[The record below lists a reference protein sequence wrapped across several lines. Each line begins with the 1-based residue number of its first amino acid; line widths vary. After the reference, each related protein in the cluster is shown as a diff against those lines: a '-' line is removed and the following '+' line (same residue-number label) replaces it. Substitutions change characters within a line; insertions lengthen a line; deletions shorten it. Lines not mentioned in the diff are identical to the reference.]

1 MSSLYSG
8 TYNHAANA
16 HSPLN
21 RMSQYFD
28 GTINNHAHGTF
39 FFASHSAS
47 PGDSPSDRESH
58 LAVDLDLDSL
68 FRKLDRYTAEMEEVA
83 VRFDR
88 EGGSSDSNVRTRS
101 RSSSLDFDPL
111 YAHVF
116 RPSFTQGVA
125 GDSGTPQSQ
134 TTPAT
139 DDSVEHTSHDQSTWR
154 RNNGRSDENKL
165 DSETTDSLSQQSP
178 GVSPSTKQPPLT
190 DPKLHLSLP
199 KKTQRPNR
207 GNTMPGLAAPR
218 YPSDVQRRFYE
229 ELEYSDVDDDEPG
242 PSLRTSWGH
251 PPRSSSMPNVT
262 GGSKGPKSPALQDS
276 TLPSESVNKRN
287 PFRQAGFWSMPTFD
301 DEPLPPVP
309 HLSHAGSIATLATSP
324 PTTPQLLYSPKEEQ
338 PRRELESFAVVDNDG
353 AETLD
358 SRYKR
363 RAPPVLTL
371 DYADDNVDLKGP
383 GQVQSHLM
391 RPKAATDAPK
401 SGRLRRSRSILNLF
415 QRKCPVEK
423 VIDLYIEDE
432 PEAKSTR
439 SLSRWATLSRRQ
451 SPTRAKRPTIPGPA
465 SANPHSKKLS
475 FG

>member
-8 TYNHAANA
+8 TYNHASNA
-16 HSPLN
+16 QSPLN
-21 RMSQYFD
+21 PMSQYFD

-47 PGDSPSDRESH
+47 PGDSPSDGESH

-68 FRKLDRYTAEMEEVA
+68 FRKLDKYTAEMEEVA

-88 EGGSSDSNVRTRS
+88 EGGSSDFNGRTRS
-101 RSSSLDFDPL
+101 KSSSLDLDPL

-116 RPSFTQGVA
+116 RPSLTQGVV

-134 TTPAT
+134 TTPAPAT
-139 DDSVEHTSHDQSTWR
+139 EDSVEHTSHDQCTCR
-154 RNNGRSDENKL
+154 RSNGRSDENKL
-165 DSETTDSLSQQSP
+165 DSETTDNLSQQCP
-178 GVSPSTKQPPLT
+178 GVSPFTDQPPLT
-190 DPKLHLSLP
+190 DPNLHLSLP

-242 PSLRTSWGH
+242 PSLRTSWIY

-262 GGSKGPKSPALQDS
+262 GASKGPKPPPSQDS
-276 TLPSESVNKRN
+276 PLLSESANKRN
-287 PFRQAGFWSMPTFD
+287 PFRQAGFWSMPIFD

-324 PTTPQLLYSPKEEQ
+324 PTTPHLLYSPKEEQ
-338 PRRELESFAVVDNDG
+338 LRRELESFTVVDNDG

-363 RAPPVLTL
+363 RAPPMLTL
-371 DYADDNVDLKGP
+371 DYADDNVDLKGAE
-383 GQVQSHLM
+383 QVHYHLM
-391 RPKAATDAPK
+391 RPKAATDAPQ
-401 SGRLRRSRSILNLF
+401 SGRLRRSRSIMNLF
-415 QRKCPVEK
+415 QRKSPVEK

-432 PEAKSTR
+432 PE
-439 SLSRWATLSRRQ
+439 
-451 SPTRAKRPTIPGPA
+451 G
-465 SANPHSKKLS
+465 
-475 FG
+475 